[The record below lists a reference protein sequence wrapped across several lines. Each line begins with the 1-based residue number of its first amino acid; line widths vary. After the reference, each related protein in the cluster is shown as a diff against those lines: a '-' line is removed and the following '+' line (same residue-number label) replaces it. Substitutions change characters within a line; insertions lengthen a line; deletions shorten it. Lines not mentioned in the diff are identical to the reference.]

1 MGAIWVGIDVSKE
14 RLDVAVRPTGEVVT
28 IDNDDAGIKNFLK
41 LIAKW
46 SPQLIVM
53 EATGGYE
60 YACAYRLMKAGFSV
74 AVVNP
79 RQVRDFA
86 RAVGRL
92 AKTDPIDARILAHFA
107 EAVQPPAR
115 AVADQQLQEIG
126 HLVTRHR
133 QLVEMIG
140 AERNRRMSL
149 SGSARQDVDV
159 TIRFLRDC
167 RDKIDEQVKAL
178 IAKQP
183 EWCAKAELLDSVPG
197 VGPVLISSLVAELPE
212 LGKLNRKQIAALVG
226 VAPFNND
233 SGRSRGRRHIWG
245 GRAHLRAVLYMSVVA
260 GIRFNA
266 TIRTFYKHLRGAGK
280 APKVALVACMRKLL
294 VILNAM
300 LKSQQPWRSVAD
312 SGDPVPN
319 SHLSVSIGANKRVR
333 WVSVTPK

>member
-1 MGAIWVGIDVSKE
+1 ML
-14 RLDVAVRPTGEVVT
+14 RLP
-28 IDNDDAGIKNFLK
+28 
-41 LIAKW
+41 
-46 SPQLIVM
+46 PQ
-53 EATGGYE
+53 E
-60 YACAYRLMKAGFSV
+60 GF
-74 AVVNP
+74 ALL
-79 RQVRDFA
+79 
-86 RAVGRL
+86 GHLEL

-115 AVADQQLQEIG
+115 AIADQQLQEIG

-133 QLVEMIG
+133 QLVEMIV

-149 SGSARQDVDV
+149 SGSARRDVDV
-159 TIRFLRDC
+159 TIRFLRD
-167 RDKIDEQVKAL
+167 RLDKIDEQMKTL

-266 TIRTFYKHLRGAGK
+266 TIRKFYKHLRAAGK

-294 VILNAM
+294 VILNAI
-300 LKSQQPWRSVAD
+300 LRSQQPWTSAA
-312 SGDPVPN
+312 N
-319 SHLSVSIGANKRVR
+319 SELASSAVIQ
-333 WVSVTPK
+333 